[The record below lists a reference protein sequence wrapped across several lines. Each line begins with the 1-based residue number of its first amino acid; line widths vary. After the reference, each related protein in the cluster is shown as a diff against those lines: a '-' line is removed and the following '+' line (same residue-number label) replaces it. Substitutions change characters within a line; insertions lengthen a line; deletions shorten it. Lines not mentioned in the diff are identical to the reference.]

1 MEYNHIYSET
11 PIVAVGAL
19 YGRRV
24 CAIDVVGAPK
34 QRSVVALVVVASLYS
49 RILIADG
56 RTGRVSCAV
65 TSWHDR
71 TS

>member
-11 PIVAVGAL
+11 PMVAVGAL

-34 QRSVVALVVVASLYS
+34 QRIVVA
-49 RILIADG
+49 
-56 RTGRVSCAV
+56 
-65 TSWHDR
+65 
-71 TS
+71 